1 MNLKDYSLIG
11 LIALFIISA
20 GFNIKQSNDITKVS
34 DGITLIT
41 GTGTTE
47 LQPNYKCDSSGA
59 ELYCFSVSSTLK
71 TCYTLPN
78 NLGGKRCLEEPY
90 WHAVSIIPKECPV
103 CTECIACPGCAECK
117 TCPSTG
123 CPVCKSC
130 LTCPSC
136 NSCCGDGGGGGS
148 CNCPLCPSCANCA
161 EVNVVAYT
169 DNGKWFC
176 DGIGTDANCVR
187 DETLEMP
194 II

>member
-11 LIALFIISA
+11 LIIAVIISA
-20 GFNIKQSNDITKVS
+20 GFNIKQSSDITKVS
-34 DGITLIT
+34 DGIALIT

-59 ELYCFSVSSTLK
+59 ELYCFSVTSSLK

-90 WHAVSIIPKECPV
+90 WHVIPATTKECP
-103 CTECIACPGCAECK
+103 
-117 TCPSTG
+117 TCPICKEG
-123 CPVCKSC
+123 VCPAVNCPVCKSC
-130 LTCPSC
+130 LTCPAC
-136 NSCCGDGGGGGS
+136 VQTCKGCGGGGS
-148 CNCPLCPSCANCA
+148 CPSLSCPDCANCA

-176 DGIGTDANCVR
+176 DSIGINANCVK

-194 II
+194 IT